1 MWVETKTSDGKSY
14 YYNIRTRDTTWTK
27 PEGPNVK
34 VMVQDQVS
42 KKYLISIFN
51 INIYISNIVK
61 YRKSTILNIFVIIY
75 K

>member
-1 MWVETKTSDGKSY
+1 VWVETKAADGKSY

-42 KKYLISIFN
+42 K
-51 INIYISNIVK
+51 
-61 YRKSTILNIFVIIY
+61 
-75 K
+75 

>member
-1 MWVETKTSDGKSY
+1 VETKAADGKSY

-42 KKYLISIFN
+42 EYLCNISHMFTHL
-51 INIYISNIVK
+51 YLK
-61 YRKSTILNIFVIIY
+61 LCA
-75 K
+75 